1 MSDRAQKTEAPT
13 PKRKRE
19 ARKKGQV
26 ARAPE
31 LVMWLQIFA
40 ASMLVKPAVASL
52 RDAFGRTATRVSFLI
67 EQPDPRAAL
76 HLLGS
81 ACSTTLVALLPL
93 VGAMVGIAVFGNVAQ
108 TGLIL
113 SGHKL
118 KPSVERLNP
127 LKGLKRMVSKDHL
140 ADGAKMTV
148 RLSALVGAAWPPVDR
163 LGMRLAAQRPTLA
176 RLASESGLAIVGLAR
191 NVALVGLAFASV
203 DFGLQKRR
211 ILRQIRMSKQE
222 IKDEHRSS
230 EGDPLVRSQRRS
242 RQMAMSR
249 NRMMADVAGATAVIV
264 NPTHVAVAIAY
275 RRHSGAPR
283 VVAKGKGD
291 VALRIRAEAEKH
303 GVPIVRDIPLARAL
317 HGACALGQEIPA
329 DFYEA
334 VARVLAFVMSVG
346 TRASWAGPLTLS

>member
-1 MSDRAQKTEAPT
+1 
-13 PKRKRE
+13 
-19 ARKKGQV
+19 
-26 ARAPE
+26 
-31 LVMWLQIFA
+31 MWLQIFV
-40 ASMLVKPAVASL
+40 ASTLVTPAVSSL
-52 RDAFGRTATRVSFLI
+52 REAFLRIVTQVSYLV

-76 HLLGS
+76 QLLGS
-81 ACSTTLVALLPL
+81 SCSATLVGIAPL

-108 TGLIL
+108 TGLVL
-113 SGHKL
+113 SSHRL
-118 KPSVERLNP
+118 KPSFGRLNP

-140 ADGAKMTV
+140 ADGAKMAV
-148 RLSALVGAAWPPVDR
+148 RLSALTGAAWPPIDR
-163 LGMRLAAQRPTLA
+163 LGTRMAEQRPTLA

-191 NVALVGLAFASV
+191 NVALVGLAFALV

-264 NPTHVAVAIAY
+264 NPTHIAVAITY
-275 RRHSGAPR
+275 RRQSGAPR
-283 VVAKGKGD
+283 VVAKGKGE
-291 VALRIRAEAEKH
+291 VAQRIRAEAEKY
-303 GVPIVRDIPLARAL
+303 GVPIVRDVSLARAL
-317 HGACALGQEIPA
+317 HGACAIGQEIPA

-346 TRASWAGPLTLS
+346 RRASWAGPLTLS